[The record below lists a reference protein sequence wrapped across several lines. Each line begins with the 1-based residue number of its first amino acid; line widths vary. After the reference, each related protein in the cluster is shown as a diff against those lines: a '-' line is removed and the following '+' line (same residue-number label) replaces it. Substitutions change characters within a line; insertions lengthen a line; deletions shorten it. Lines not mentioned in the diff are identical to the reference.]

1 MFGNAVLPPQTPP
14 PIFYFS
20 SHRPQLTEHLQPL
33 WLEFSRIHQFAV
45 VLDPVEHLVLFYTV
59 FGVIA
64 MVDFHKVDD
73 FLPFRNPL
81 LILGHNKP

>member
-1 MFGNAVLPPQTPP
+1 MFGNAVLPPQIPP

-45 VLDPVEHLVLFYTV
+45 MLDPVEHPMLFYAML
-59 FGVIA
+59 GRIAVIG
-64 MVDFHKVDD
+64 FHEVDD
-73 FLPFRNPL
+73 LTPLRNP
-81 LILGHNKP
+81 